1 MGSIGMAIMPEGPT
15 KRVTISFAMSK
26 HDQFWTASRKLRR
39 QYNRLWLADHAA
51 RTLLRRETG
60 LTTRR
65 LRIHAELVRLARHLT
80 DGDTSTEDTHNVA
93 PVDRRRAIDR
103 VTNIDPIDFRR
114 HYFAADT
121 PVVIA
126 GAGASWPAANWTH
139 AMLGS
144 RYEQTSVRL
153 LSAAPNEAKGRP
165 GEGRDATYAEIAESM
180 DAGGDLYARFSGIMH
195 QHPELVDDVDV
206 EWFRT
211 MRDDHRSFENWGFF
225 MGGAGTGTGLHSS
238 IAPNL
243 FYEVTGRKRWWIY
256 PAAAAPFFA
265 PPAKCSPYFYSEVD
279 VSDPQ
284 KWPIARCVPGWIAD
298 LEPGD
303 VLYVPAFA
311 WHQVHN
317 PTATVAVGYR
327 WAKLGL
333 GWRASP
339 IQTLLVL
346 TCSNPSLLK
355 ARGHKD
361 LPSLLDAVD
370 Y

>member
-1 MGSIGMAIMPEGPT
+1 
-15 KRVTISFAMSK
+15 MSTC
-26 HDQFWTASRKLRR
+26 DGFWTATRKLRR
-39 QYNRLWLADHAA
+39 RYNRLWLADHAA
-51 RTLLRRETG
+51 RTVLRRETW
-60 LTTRR
+60 LTARR
-65 LRIHAELVRLARHLT
+65 LRVHAELVRLALDLD
-80 DGDTSTEDTHNVA
+80 DGGTGADHARTASPIERRR
-93 PVDRRRAIDR
+93 PVDR
-103 VTNIDPIDFRR
+103 VSTIDPIDFRR
-114 HYFAADT
+114 CYLDTDT

-139 AMLGS
+139 AMLAS
-144 RYEQTSVRL
+144 RYKQTTVRL
-153 LSAAPNEAKGRP
+153 LRAAPNEAKGRP

-180 DAGGDLYARFSGIMH
+180 DAGGDLYARFAGIMH

-206 EWFRT
+206 EWFRA

-225 MGGAGTGTGLHSS
+225 MGGAETATGLHSS

-243 FYEVTGRKRWWIY
+243 FYQITGRKRWWIY

-265 PPAKCSPYFYSEVD
+265 PLAKCSPYFYSEVD
-279 VSDPQ
+279 VSDPV

-298 LEPGD
+298 LKPGD

-317 PTATVAVGYR
+317 PTATIAVGYR

-339 IQTLLVL
+339 VQTVLVL
-346 TCSNPSLLK
+346 TCSNPSLLR